1 MFLVNLPTTPIALVS
16 FASLAILAIRNN
28 LAILKKEK
36 IASKGIIAIRSKI
49 FSLKNL
55 ILFFEIMNL
64 TM

>member
-1 MFLVNLPTTPIALVS
+1 MPTTPIALVS

-55 ILFFEIMNL
+55 ILFFEIKNL